1 MRSSAPGTSR
11 RTTARMTCCLA
22 VLLAG
27 ATLFGVSA
35 CTTSTQSDEPATVQ
49 TDYGEMP
56 DVVGMKPQEAWEALT
71 AAGFL
76 PTIERADNPDPCVV
90 TARVTE
96 LPTYLVEWNYVDP
109 NGAAHPELTDT
120 EWRAQVVL
128 GVGGLVQM
136 PHVTLRSQTEAE
148 TLLASSGLENVT
160 IVEQGEVDPGLNHVV
175 EALPEEGSWV
185 SPHSTVTLTVSSDV
199 TVPDLIGDDPVSAA
213 GALTVLGLVPSPAVP
228 SYSVQGDEPMP
239 QVVGMSVEPGEV
251 VRIGT
256 TVELEFDRPL

>member
-1 MRSSAPGTSR
+1 MRSSAPGASR
-11 RTTARMTCCLA
+11 RTTARMARCLA

-35 CTTSTQSDEPATVQ
+35 CTTSPQSDELTAEPATVQ

-56 DVVGMKPQEAWEALT
+56 DVVGMKPQEAWEA
-71 AAGFL
+71 
-76 PTIERADNPDPCVV
+76 
-90 TARVTE
+90 
-96 LPTYLVEWNYVDP
+96 
-109 NGAAHPELTDT
+109 
-120 EWRAQVVL
+120 
-128 GVGGLVQM
+128 LVQM

-251 VRIGT
+251 VRMGA